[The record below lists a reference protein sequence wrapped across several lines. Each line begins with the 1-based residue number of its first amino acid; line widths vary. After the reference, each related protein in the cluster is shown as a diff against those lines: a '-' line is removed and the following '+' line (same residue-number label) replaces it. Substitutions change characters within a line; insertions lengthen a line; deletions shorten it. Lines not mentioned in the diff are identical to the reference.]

1 MKSNLRFLGEL
12 LEAEHSYWSKKFEG
26 RPEAI
31 RLPGDF
37 KRTGERGKT
46 RAAVE
51 FELRDETKALLNTIC
66 GGKDSLIFTALVT
79 GMKVFLYRFRG
90 EADIIVGT
98 GIHKKFSDVGS
109 LNRILALR
117 DTVKPEMRS
126 LDLLQQVKSTVSEA
140 YRNQKYPFERVEELS
155 GARAEGSRL
164 FEIVVGLDSVN
175 DSDELL
181 GIEAETTFFFSG
193 AGALDSRMKVRVEYD
208 AGVYKKGTIAR
219 YVEQFES
226 ILSSM
231 LRAPETPILEL
242 PLFDQ
247 SERDYIIKELN
258 DTVRDYR
265 TDSCIHQ
272 LFEDQVN
279 KSPDAVAFVLENALL
294 TYDELNRRANCL
306 AHYLRELSVGPD
318 STVGMQ
324 VDGSLEMVIGV
335 LGVLKAGGGYLPLD
349 SVYPRERLTYMAED
363 ANARVIL
370 TEEQYRSAWA
380 GGELRVVTMD
390 GDWNEIAARDSSNPV
405 NETDPDNIA
414 YVIYTS
420 GSTGRPKGIAMP
432 HRPLVNL
439 LEWHNA
445 SLATEARTL
454 QFAPLSFDASFH
466 EIFSAWTSGGTLY
479 PIPNAVRFDTIM
491 LGSLLVEERIQKIT
505 LPVVMLQQLAE
516 EAWGKAQSLA
526 DLVVVITTGE
536 QLLITAPI
544 LNLFQSMSWSS
555 LHNHYGPSETHVV
568 TSFVLPRE
576 AVQDWPSYSPIGKP
590 IWNTSMYI
598 LDQNFCVMPFGIPA
612 ELYIGGDS
620 LARGYLGRPS
630 LTAERFTPNPLSL
643 SAGERLYRTGDLAR
657 YLDGGDLELLGRM
670 DHQTKIR
677 GFRVE
682 PGEIEAVIAEHP
694 AVKAAV
700 VLVRDIQGENRLIA
714 YVTPENTNN
723 LTAADLNQFAKQ
735 RLPEYMLPWR
745 IVVMDEMPLN
755 QNGKIDRKRLPDAE
769 WSREAIEDLYLAP
782 ATAAEKVVAGIWSR
796 VLDVEE
802 IGIRD
807 NFFRLGGHSMMA
819 TRLMFRI
826 REAFGIEIPLRVLF
840 AEPTVEGLIN
850 GMAKIW
856 GGRETV
862 EEVASALLE
871 VDQLSEDELSMLM
884 AENQ

>member
-1 MKSNLRFLGEL
+1 M
-12 LEAEHSYWSKKFEG
+12 
-26 RPEAI
+26 
-31 RLPGDF
+31 
-37 KRTGERGKT
+37 
-46 RAAVE
+46 
-51 FELRDETKALLNTIC
+51 
-66 GGKDSLIFTALVT
+66 
-79 GMKVFLYRFRG
+79 
-90 EADIIVGT
+90 
-98 GIHKKFSDVGS
+98 
-109 LNRILALR
+109 
-117 DTVKPEMRS
+117 
-126 LDLLQQVKSTVSEA
+126 
-140 YRNQKYPFERVEELS
+140 
-155 GARAEGSRL
+155 
-164 FEIVVGLDSVN
+164 
-175 DSDELL
+175 
-181 GIEAETTFFFSG
+181 
-193 AGALDSRMKVRVEYD
+193 
-208 AGVYKKGTIAR
+208 
-219 YVEQFES
+219 
-226 ILSSM
+226 
-231 LRAPETPILEL
+231 
-242 PLFDQ
+242 
-247 SERDYIIKELN
+247 
-258 DTVRDYR
+258 
-265 TDSCIHQ
+265 
-272 LFEDQVN
+272 
-279 KSPDAVAFVLENALL
+279 LENALL

-370 TEEQYRSAWA
+370 TEEQYRSEWA

-445 SLATEARTL
+445 SLSTEARTL